1 MLLRTPNRW
10 ISGLACGFALLTGSA
25 LGAEPT
31 APAQP
36 LEFECRWAAEPISVD
51 GRGDEPAWRGA
62 MLIDR
67 FSLPWLRK
75 DARPAKTATKAR
87 LLWDRENLYFLA
99 EMDDADVRAKVL
111 KHDGPTWEDD
121 VFELFFKPAAD
132 KPGYFEFEVNAVNTV
147 FDLFVPQRGANMA
160 GPYVAVDPFHVES
173 KVVVHGS
180 LNDSKDKDQGW
191 TVEGRI
197 PWGDFIKAGGRPE
210 IDERWKFALCR
221 YDYSTA
227 EKEPE
232 LSTCA
237 PLTQMSFHQHEK
249 FATLRFV
256 GPVNMAGKPFGIDK
270 HVPLLIS
277 RVIGSPDPPT
287 PYQVRRVYPKLNII
301 WPMAVKAEPGT
312 RRLYYIAENNPYGPT
327 TLHRT
332 LGDPASGESEQLMR
346 HDGVAYELAFHP
358 NYKQNGY
365 LYIGI
370 NESGPPGPRKT
381 KVKRYTISRQ
391 PPFALDPKSER
402 TIIEWPS
409 DGHNGGALAFGL
421 DGLLYV
427 TSADGTSDSDRD
439 VVGQDLSTLRA
450 KVLRIDVEHPDAG
463 REYSVPRDNPFVG
476 TPGARPETWAY
487 GLRNP
492 WRITVDRQTGDV
504 WVGNNGQDLWEQA
517 YLVQRGANYG
527 WSLFEGSHPFY
538 TSRKQGPTP
547 ISPPTVEHHHS
558 EARSLTGG
566 LVYYGARRPE
576 LRGAYIYGDHSTGK
590 VWGVRHKAGKVTW
603 HKELVDTPFNIT
615 GFGIDADGELL
626 IIDHASEGG
635 FYTLE
640 PTPADSARPSFPARL
655 SDSGLFR
662 SVRGHVMQ
670 PGVIPYSVNAQLWS
684 DGAYKE
690 RYIAVPGKEPR
701 ISITS
706 SGGWNFPDG
715 AVLVKSFALELEEGK
730 LESRRWIETR
740 FLTRQQKEWVGYS
753 YLWNDEQTDATLVA
767 GGGLDRDYS
776 IRVPRSAAHPDG
788 VRKQTW
794 HYPSRTECMVCHS
807 RAANYVLGLST
818 LQMNRDHDYGPVRD
832 NQLRTL
838 EHLGL
843 FQTDVANTAK
853 DAVSREGAA
862 QGLKGKELDK
872 FVVERTQ
879 AVGQRAAAKSTQ
891 LALAPEKMP
900 RLVDP
905 YDKSADLSAR
915 ARSYLHSNCAHC
927 HVEAGGGNAQFKIE
941 FGSLLSA
948 TKLVDVAPLHGLLD
962 VKDARLIAPG
972 APQRSVL
979 LTRVG
984 QRGAGQM
991 PPLATSLV
999 DHEAVEML
1007 REWIRQMKPE

>member
-1 MLLRTPNRW
+1 M
-10 ISGLACGFALLTGSA
+10 I
-25 LGAEPT
+25 E
-31 APAQP
+31 
-36 LEFECRWAAEPISVD
+36 
-51 GRGDEPAWRGA
+51 
-62 MLIDR
+62 R
-67 FSLPWLRK
+67 FSLPWLHK

-87 LLWDRENLYFLA
+87 LLWDREYLYFLA
-99 EMDDADVRAKVL
+99 DMDDADVQAKVR

-121 VFELFFKPAAD
+121 VFELFFKPADD

-147 FDLFVPQRGANMA
+147 FDVFVPQRGAKIA

-173 KVVVHGS
+173 KVVVHGT

-197 PWGDFIKAGGRPE
+197 PWRDFIKAGGRPE
-210 IDERWKFALCR
+210 IGERWKFALCR

-237 PLTQMSFHQHEK
+237 PLTQASFHQHEK
-249 FATLRFV
+249 YATLRFV
-256 GPVNMAGKPFGIDK
+256 GPAKMAGKPFGIDK
-270 HVPLLIS
+270 RVPLLTS
-277 RVIGSPDPPT
+277 RVVGSPDPPS
-287 PYQVRRVYPKLNII
+287 PYQLRRVYPKLNVT
-301 WPMAVKAEPGT
+301 WPMAVQPEPGT
-312 RRLYYIAENNPYGPT
+312 RRLYYIAEDNPYGAT

-332 LGDPASGESEQLMR
+332 LGDPETGKSEQLLR
-346 HDGVAYELAFHP
+346 DDGVAYDLAFHP
-358 NYKQNGY
+358 NYQQNGY

-370 NESGPPGPRKT
+370 NEPHLAPGPRKT

-391 PPFALDPKSER
+391 PPFKFDPATER

-409 DGHNGGALAFGL
+409 NGHNGGAIAFGL
-421 DGLLYV
+421 DGMLYV
-427 TSADGTSDSDRD
+427 TSGDGSSDSDTD
-439 VVGQDLSTLRA
+439 VVGQDLSSFRA
-450 KVLRIDVEHPDAG
+450 KVLRIDVDHPKQG
-463 REYSVPRDNPFVG
+463 REYSIPKDNPFIG
-476 TPGARPETWAY
+476 MAGARPETWAY

-492 WRITVDRQTGDV
+492 WRISVDRQTGDV

-517 YLVQRGANYG
+517 YLIRRGANYG
-527 WSLFEGSHPFY
+527 WSLFEGGHPFY
-538 TSRKQGPTP
+538 TTRKPGPTP
-547 ISPPTVEHHHS
+547 IQRPTVEHHHS

-566 LVYYGARRPE
+566 IVYYGRKLPQ

-590 VWGVRHKAGKVTW
+590 VWGVRHEAGKVTW

-626 IIDHASEGG
+626 ILDHAAEGG

-640 PTPADSARPSFPARL
+640 PTPADFARPQFPTRL
-655 SDSGLFR
+655 SESGLFQ

-670 PGVIPYSVNAQLWS
+670 PGVIPYSVNSQLWS

-690 RYIAVPGKEPR
+690 RFIALPGENPR
-701 ISITS
+701 IAMTPA
-706 SGGWNFPDG
+706 GGWNFPDG
-715 AVLVKSFALELEEGK
+715 AVLIKSFALEMEEGK
-730 LESRRWIETR
+730 PESRRWIETR
-740 FLTRQQKEWVGYS
+740 FFTRQQKEWIGYS

-767 GGGLDRDYS
+767 GGGMDQEYA
-776 IRVPRSAAHPDG
+776 IRVPRSAAHPKG

-794 HYPSRTECMVCHS
+794 HYPSRTECMTCHS
-807 RAANYVLGLST
+807 RAANFVLGVST
-818 LQMNRDHDYGPVRD
+818 LQMNRDHDYGAVCD

-843 FQTDVANTAK
+843 IQTDVANVAK
-853 DAVSREGAA
+853 DAAREEGAA
-862 QGLKGKELDK
+862 LGLKSKALDQY
-872 FVVERTQ
+872 VVGRTE
-879 AVGQRAAAKSTQ
+879 AEGQRAAAKSTQ
-891 LALAPEKMP
+891 LALAPEKLL

-905 YDKSADLSAR
+905 YDPGADLTAR

-927 HVEAGGGNAQFKIE
+927 HVEAGGGNAQFNID
-941 FGSLLSA
+941 FATLLSK
-948 TKLVDVAPLHGLLD
+948 TKLVDVPPSHGALN

-972 APQRSVL
+972 SPERSIL

-984 QRGAGQM
+984 KRGTGQM
-991 PPLATSLV
+991 PPLATSRV

-1007 REWIRQMKPE
+1007 REWIKQLKPK